1 MNNLVTITDGQAVTT
16 TLAIAEGTDTQHK
29 NVLELVRT
37 YKADLEEFGGVAFE
51 TRPFETPGG
60 QQQREFANLNE
71 QQATLL
77 LTYMRNSDI
86 VRGFKKRLVKAFYE
100 LAQRAK
106 SFDPSTMSR
115 LDLLKL
121 AIDAEQERIA
131 LADQVKVLAHE
142 VEVMEPKAEFVD
154 RFVIADG
161 LYGLDNAAR
170 ALNVPCRK
178 FTKMLVNDGYLFY
191 EGGALVP
198 YAKHKAKGWFE
209 VKSPIIEDKP
219 RPRTFITPAG
229 FLYFANLIR
238 QGDLFPEMTAPERKP
253 SVVAK
258 ALGEIAQIVGVPR
271 YNVNGVSHEA
281 EVA

>member
-16 TLAIAEGTDTQHK
+16 TLAIADGTEVQHK
-29 NVLELVRT
+29 NVLDLVRT
-37 YKADLEEFGGVAFE
+37 YRTDLEEFGSVAFE
-51 TRPFETPGG
+51 TRPRPAGQHGG
-60 QQQREFANLNE
+60 ADVEFANLNE

-100 LAQRAK
+100 LAQRAR
-106 SFDPSTMSR
+106 SFDPSSMSR

-121 AIDAEQERIA
+121 AIDAEQERIV
-131 LADQVKVLAHE
+131 LADQVKVLSHE

-154 RFVIADG
+154 RFVIAEG

-178 FTKMLVNDGYLFY
+178 FTRMLVNDGYLFY
-191 EGGALVP
+191 EGGVLVP
-198 YAKHKAKGWFE
+198 YAKHKSKGWFE

-238 QGDLFPEMTAPERKP
+238 QGELFPELKAPENKP

-258 ALGEIAQIVGVPR
+258 ALDQISKIVGGPR
-271 YNVNGVSHEA
+271 PGLNGASS
-281 EVA
+281 

>member
-29 NVLELVRT
+29 NVIELVRT
-37 YKADLEEFGGVAFE
+37 YKVDLEEFGLVAFE
-51 TRPFETPGG
+51 TRPRPAGQHGG
-60 QQQREFANLNE
+60 ADVEFANLNE
-71 QQATLL
+71 PQATLI

-106 SFDPSTMSR
+106 SFDPASLSR
-115 LDLLKL
+115 MDLLKM
-121 AIDAEQERIA
+121 AMDSEQERIA
-131 LADQVKVLAHE
+131 LAGQVKVLAHE

-154 RFVIADG
+154 RFVVSDG

-178 FTKMLVNDGYLFY
+178 FTRMLVNDGYLFY

-219 RPRTFITPAG
+219 RPRTYITPAG
-229 FLYFANLIR
+229 FLHFANLIR
-238 QGDLFPEMTAPERKP
+238 QGELFPEMTAPDRKP

-258 ALGEIAQIVGVPR
+258 ALDEIAKIVGGPPPHGL
-271 YNVNGVSHEA
+271 NGAAS
-281 EVA
+281 

>member
-51 TRPFETPGG
+51 TRPFDTAGG

-100 LAQRAK
+100 LAQRAR
-106 SFDPSTMSR
+106 SFDPSSLSR
-115 LDLLKL
+115 LDLLKM
-121 AIDAEQERIA
+121 AIDSEQERIV
-131 LADQVKVLAHE
+131 LADQVKVLSHE

-154 RFVIADG
+154 RFVIAEG

-178 FTKMLVNDGYLFY
+178 FTRMLVNDGYLFY
-191 EGGALVP
+191 EGGVLVP
-198 YAKHKAKGWFE
+198 YAKHKSKGWFE

-229 FLYFANLIR
+229 FLHFANLIR
-238 QGDLFPEMTAPERKP
+238 QGELFPEMKAPDNKP

-258 ALGEIAQIVGVPR
+258 ALDQISKIVRGPR
-271 YNVNGVSHEA
+271 PGLDGAPS
-281 EVA
+281 